1 MTVPTTSTTGPAEQ
15 VRLLI
20 ADTNPGQQYLTDTDV
35 QGFLDLNDG
44 DVRLAAADALEA
56 IATSEALIGKVIT
69 TQDLQTDA
77 AKLADTLLKRAA
89 MLRARAREI
98 ADQATGDDWAAL
110 VVGGIP
116 ADPYGRAPELTNHTL
131 SGM

>member
-20 ADTNPGQQYLTDTDV
+20 ADVNPGQQYLTDANV

-116 ADPYGRAPELTNHTL
+116 ADPYGRAPELTDRTL